1 MKTPQQYFNLGAE
14 AMKTE
19 IAVRLTMAGHIEM
32 APKILEMPLPKFQ
45 EPERFE
51 ITKDKE
57 K

>member
-45 EPERFE
+45 EEE
-51 ITKDKE
+51 ETGT
-57 K
+57 